1 MLQIK
6 REWIKQASLLMI
18 NLNQFTRNFL
28 FNTRS
33 FEMKKSKIGIPRVSF
48 YNDKENSL
56 NEIRSKSTR
65 DRYDNDLI
73 T

>member
-1 MLQIK
+1 
-6 REWIKQASLLMI
+6 MI

-73 T
+73 TQKSQKIKESRNNW